1 MKTATSLPPVH
12 SGHWPRYLPHYWQ
25 RLVRAAS
32 HAVLARQKLAPTQLL
47 GRQGEEE
54 AYWHLRDQG
63 FVMVE
68 RNYRPEGL
76 RAEIDLIGWE
86 RDVLVFV
93 EVKTRRRT
101 DVLMPEAAVDL
112 EKERNVIAASR
123 EYRKRSRLGTKPYR
137 FDIVSLVAADEMGA
151 GATGPEFELK
161 HYRDAFRD
169 HRGSND

>member
-1 MKTATSLPPVH
+1 MKTATPLPRVR
-12 SGHWPRYLPHYWQ
+12 SGHWLCYWPHYWQ
-25 RLVRAAS
+25 RLVQAAS
-32 HAVLARQKLAPTQLL
+32 RAVLARQKLAPKQLL

-54 AYWHLRDQG
+54 AYWYLRDQG

-101 DVLMPEAAVDL
+101 DVRVPEAAVDV

-123 EYRKRSRLGTKPYR
+123 EYRKRARLGTKPFR
-137 FDIVSLVAADEMGA
+137 FDIVSVVAADGKGA
-151 GATGPEFELK
+151 GATGPEFELQ
-161 HYRDAFRD
+161 HFRDAFRD